1 MATLAGDQE
10 SSGETRERRFFLV
23 MTVVISV
30 LTVAGFINNVRI
42 GNAVPNP
49 PIIFHIH
56 ALAYLGWLVIA
67 ITQGWLAL
75 RNDLARHR
83 IVGTI
88 ALAWLPVLVILAL
101 AMTIASLRLHGG
113 PPVLGVAEFLFVNS
127 MHVVSFAALTGVAVA
142 LWRRTDWHRRLMLCG
157 LASIG
162 APGIARLLPLPLFV
176 PYVFPVLIAAAMLFP
191 TFAMIVDAR
200 RTGRVHPAWL
210 VGIAS
215 VFLMLAIGEAMA
227 FSAWGQDVAN
237 GLVAGTPG
245 ADRPQWGFVP
255 GA

>member
-1 MATLAGDQE
+1 MATLASDQE
-10 SSGETRERRFFLV
+10 SSAETRERGFFLV
-23 MTVVISV
+23 MTIVISV
-30 LTVAGFINNVRI
+30 LTVAGFAANVAQGR
-42 GNAVPNP
+42 AVPNP

-56 ALAYLGWLVIA
+56 ALAYLGWLVLA
-67 ITQGWLAL
+67 ITQAALAY
-75 RNDLARHR
+75 RNDLRLHR
-83 IVGTI
+83 VVGTI
-88 ALAWLPVLVILAL
+88 ALAWLPVLVVLAL

-113 PPVLGVAEFLFVNS
+113 PPVLGVAEFLFVNT

-176 PYVFPVLIAAAMLFP
+176 PYVFPVLFAAAMLFP
-191 TFAMIVDAR
+191 VIALVVDMR

-210 VGIAS
+210 WGIGS
-215 VFLMLAIGEAMA
+215 VCAMLIVGEAMA
-227 FSAWGQDVAN
+227 MSSWGQDVAA

-245 ADRPQWGFVP
+245 ADRPQWGFAP

>member
-1 MATLAGDQE
+1 MATLASNPE
-10 SSGETRERRFFLV
+10 SAETRERRFFLI
-23 MTVVISV
+23 MTIVISV
-30 LTVAGFINNVRI
+30 LTVAGFGNNVAQ

-56 ALAYLGWLVIA
+56 ALAYIGWLAIA

-75 RNDLARHR
+75 RNNLQWHR
-83 IVGTI
+83 LLGMV

-101 AMTIASLRLHGG
+101 AMTIASLRIHGG

-127 MHVVSFAALTGVAVA
+127 MHVVSFAALTGVAVG
-142 LWRRTDWHRRLMLCG
+142 LWRKTDWHRRLMLCG

-176 PYVFPVLIAAAMLFP
+176 PYVFPVLFAAAMLFP
-191 TFAMIVDAR
+191 AIALVVDAR

-210 VGIAS
+210 WGIGS
-215 VFLMLAIGEAMA
+215 VLLMLLAGEAMA
-227 FSAWGQDVAN
+227 MSHWGQDVAA

-255 GA
+255 G